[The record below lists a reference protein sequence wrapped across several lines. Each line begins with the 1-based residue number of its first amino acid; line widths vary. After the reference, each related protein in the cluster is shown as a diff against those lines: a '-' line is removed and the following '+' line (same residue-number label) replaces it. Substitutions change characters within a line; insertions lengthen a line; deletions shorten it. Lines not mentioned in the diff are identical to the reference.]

1 MHLNDRLAG
10 NPPNMHKAA
19 TASKPYRLSVEG
31 QKGQTV
37 RFILSGRISLDEVYD
52 LEREL
57 RARFAEMV
65 PAQLNVDLSGVEYL
79 DSAGALTLY
88 DLTGEAQR
96 KNIPAALQNATPEAQ
111 RVLDL
116 IDPKAVYTPA
126 LRQEEE
132 LNFFEHLGQ
141 GVLSLGEHAY
151 DLLSFF
157 GELLTALFASIFR
170 PSTVRWS
177 EVLLYMYKTGVEALP
192 ILGLMSLLMGLVV
205 SFMSSFQLQQF
216 GAVIYVA
223 DLVGIG
229 FVRELGSLLTGIL
242 ISGRTGSAFAAEIG
256 TMQVNE
262 EVDAL
267 EVMGFEPVQF
277 LAVPKVLAT
286 ILVMPV
292 LTVYCMFFGILGGL
306 IVGATVLDISTYAYI
321 RETQK
326 ALSTSDLYYS
336 LFKSL
341 VYALIIAGIGCQRGF
356 QVRGGAQ
363 EVGRATTSAVVTS
376 LFVVIVASS
385 VFSIVQNYLK

>member
-1 MHLNDRLAG
+1 MHLTARLTG

-19 TASKPYRLSVEG
+19 TASKPYHLSVEG
-31 QKGQTV
+31 QTGQTV

-57 RARFAEMV
+57 RASLARLI
-65 PAQLNVDLSGVEYL
+65 PAQLDVDLSRVEYL

-88 DLTGEAQR
+88 DLLGEAQK
-96 KNIPAALQNATPEAQ
+96 KNIPAAFQNVTPEAQ

-116 IDPKAVYTPA
+116 IDPKAVHTPA

-141 GVLSLGEHAY
+141 GALSLGEHAY

-157 GELLTALFASIFR
+157 GELLTSLFTSVFR

-177 EVLLYMYKTGVEALP
+177 EVLVYMYKTGVEALP

-205 SFMSSFQLQQF
+205 TFMSSFQLQQF

-223 DLVGIG
+223 DLVGVG

-242 ISGRTGSAFAAEIG
+242 ISGRSGSAFAAEIG

-267 EVMGFEPVQF
+267 EVMGFEPVRF
-277 LAVPKVLAT
+277 LAVPKVLASMF
-286 ILVMPV
+286 VMPV
-292 LTVYCMFFGILGGL
+292 LTVYSMFFGLLGGL
-306 IVGATVLDISTYAYI
+306 IVGASILDIGTYAYI
-321 RETQK
+321 NETRK
-326 ALSTSDLYYS
+326 ALSLSDLYYS
-336 LFKSL
+336 LFKSV
-341 VYALIIAGIGCQRGF
+341 VYAVIISGIGCQRGF
-356 QVRGGAQ
+356 KVRGGAQ
-363 EVGRATTSAVVTS
+363 EVGSATTSAVVTS

-385 VFSIVQNYLK
+385 IFSIVQNYLK

>member
-1 MHLNDRLAG
+1 M
-10 NPPNMHKAA
+10 
-19 TASKPYRLSVEG
+19 
-31 QKGQTV
+31 
-37 RFILSGRISLDEVYD
+37 
-52 LEREL
+52 
-57 RARFAEMV
+57 
-65 PAQLNVDLSGVEYL
+65 
-79 DSAGALTLY
+79 
-88 DLTGEAQR
+88 
-96 KNIPAALQNATPEAQ
+96 
-111 RVLDL
+111 
-116 IDPKAVYTPA
+116 
-126 LRQEEE
+126 
-132 LNFFEHLGQ
+132 
-141 GVLSLGEHAY
+141 LSLGEHAY

>member
-1 MHLNDRLAG
+1 
-10 NPPNMHKAA
+10 MHKAA
-19 TASKPYRLSVEG
+19 IAPKPYHFSVEG
-31 QKGQTV
+31 QTGQTV

-57 RARFAEMV
+57 RARLAGMV
-65 PAQLNVDLSGVEYL
+65 PAQLNVDLSRVEYL

-88 DLTGEAQR
+88 DLLGQAQR
-96 KNIPAALQNATPEAQ
+96 KKIPAAFENATPEAQ

-116 IDPKAVYTPA
+116 IDPKAVATPA

-132 LNFFEHLGQ
+132 LNFFEQLGR
-141 GVLSLGEHAY
+141 GSLSLGEHAY
-151 DLLSFF
+151 DLVSFF
-157 GELLTALFASIFR
+157 GELLTALFASVFR

-205 SFMSSFQLQQF
+205 AFMSSFQLQQF

-223 DLVGIG
+223 DLVGVG

-267 EVMGFEPVQF
+267 KVMGFEPVQF

-306 IVGATVLDISTYAYI
+306 IVGALILDISVYAYI

-326 ALSTSDLYYS
+326 ALTTANLYYS

-356 QVRGGAQ
+356 QVQGGAQ

-376 LFVVIVASS
+376 LFVVIVTSS
-385 VFSIVQNYLK
+385 IFSIVQNYLQ